1 MAKSF
6 KTLREKMSP
15 EARER
20 SRRKAEKLIE
30 EMPLNELRAAR
41 KMTQEKLAENLHV
54 KQAAVSKLER
64 RADMYVSTLR
74 EFISAMGG
82 ELEITARFPD
92 GSVRINQ
99 FEDRRWHLDLR
110 CATDLFGHRHLA
122 FDDLRWLADA
132 TVHRRLHTAAGCIVH
147 GAFRDEEQHA
157 VTKWN
162 NYANE

>member
-15 EARER
+15 EARARAGE
-20 SRRKAEKLIE
+20 KAERLIE

-99 FEDRRWHLDLR
+99 FEEVES
-110 CATDLFGHRHLA
+110 
-122 FDDLRWLADA
+122 DA
-132 TVHRRLHTAAGCIVH
+132 ARAAK
-147 GAFRDEEQHA
+147 R
-157 VTKWN
+157 
-162 NYANE
+162 

>member
-6 KTLREKMSP
+6 KTLKEKMSP
-15 EARER
+15 EARAR
-20 SRRKAEKLIE
+20 SEEKAEKFIA

-41 KMTQEKLAENLHV
+41 KLTQEKLAETLQV

-74 EFISAMGG
+74 EFIAAMGG

-99 FEDRRWHLDLR
+99 FEEEE
-110 CATDLFGHRHLA
+110 ANGGALA
-122 FDDLRWLADA
+122 
-132 TVHRRLHTAAGCIVH
+132 V
-147 GAFRDEEQHA
+147 E
-157 VTKWN
+157 K
-162 NYANE
+162 

>member
-15 EARER
+15 ESRER
-20 SRRKAEKLIE
+20 AHSKAEELMK

-41 KMTQEKLAENLHV
+41 KMTQERLAENLNV

-99 FEDRRWHLDLR
+99 FEEEGD
-110 CATDLFGHRHLA
+110 
-122 FDDLRWLADA
+122 
-132 TVHRRLHTAAGCIVH
+132 TALSI
-147 GAFRDEEQHA
+147 
-157 VTKWN
+157 KK
-162 NYANE
+162 

>member
-15 EARER
+15 EARKR
-20 SRRKAEKLIE
+20 SSEKAERLIR

-41 KMTQEKLAENLHV
+41 KLTQEKLAENLQV
-54 KQAAVSKLER
+54 QQAAVSKLER

-74 EFISAMGG
+74 EFIAAMGG

-99 FEDRRWHLDLR
+99 FQEDEGDSALS
-110 CATDLFGHRHLA
+110 
-122 FDDLRWLADA
+122 
-132 TVHRRLHTAAGCIVH
+132 V
-147 GAFRDEEQHA
+147 
-157 VTKWN
+157 KK
-162 NYANE
+162 

>member
-1 MAKSF
+1 MGKSF
-6 KTLREKMSP
+6 KTLSEQMSP
-15 EARER
+15 GTRARAHEKAQRLAEA
-20 SRRKAEKLIE
+20 
-30 EMPLNELRAAR
+30 MPLNELRAAR

-99 FEDRRWHLDLR
+99 FQEDEGDV
-110 CATDLFGHRHLA
+110 ALA
-122 FDDLRWLADA
+122 A
-132 TVHRRLHTAAGCIVH
+132 
-147 GAFRDEEQHA
+147 
-157 VTKWN
+157 KK
-162 NYANE
+162 

>member
-15 EARER
+15 ESQER
-20 SRRKAEKLIE
+20 VHRKAEKLIE

-41 KMTQEKLAENLHV
+41 KLTQEKLAENLHV

-99 FEDRRWHLDLR
+99 FEEDESDTVL
-110 CATDLFGHRHLA
+110 AT
-122 FDDLRWLADA
+122 
-132 TVHRRLHTAAGCIVH
+132 
-147 GAFRDEEQHA
+147 
-157 VTKWN
+157 KK
-162 NYANE
+162 

>member
-6 KTLREKMSP
+6 KTLKEKMSP

-20 SRRKAEKLIE
+20 SRRKAEKLID

-41 KMTQEKLAENLHV
+41 KLTQEKLAENLNV

-82 ELEITARFPD
+82 ELEITARFPE

-99 FEDRRWHLDLR
+99 FEEDEDDV
-110 CATDLFGHRHLA
+110 ALA
-122 FDDLRWLADA
+122 A
-132 TVHRRLHTAAGCIVH
+132 
-147 GAFRDEEQHA
+147 
-157 VTKWN
+157 KK
-162 NYANE
+162 

>member
-6 KTLREKMSP
+6 KTLREKMTP
-15 EARER
+15 AARER
-20 SRRKAEKLIE
+20 ARRKADKLIE
-30 EMPLNELRAAR
+30 EMPLHELRAAR
-41 KMTQEKLAENLHV
+41 KLTQEKLAENLRV

-99 FEDRRWHLDLR
+99 FQEDE
-110 CATDLFGHRHLA
+110 G
-122 FDDLRWLADA
+122 DA
-132 TVHRRLHTAAGCIVH
+132 ARAA
-147 GAFRDEEQHA
+147 
-157 VTKWN
+157 KK
-162 NYANE
+162 

>member
-1 MAKSF
+1 
-6 KTLREKMSP
+6 MSP

-20 SRRKAEKLIE
+20 ASKKAERLIE

-41 KMTQEKLAENLHV
+41 KLTQEKLAENLNV

-92 GSVRINQ
+92 GVVRINQ
-99 FEDRRWHLDLR
+99 FEEVEGDVTH
-110 CATDLFGHRHLA
+110 
-122 FDDLRWLADA
+122 
-132 TVHRRLHTAAGCIVH
+132 AAK
-147 GAFRDEEQHA
+147 R
-157 VTKWN
+157 
-162 NYANE
+162 

>member
-1 MAKSF
+1 
-6 KTLREKMSP
+6 MSP

-20 SRRKAEKLIE
+20 TSKKAERLME

-41 KMTQEKLAENLHV
+41 KLTQEKLAENLHV

-74 EFISAMGG
+74 EFIAAMGG

-99 FEDRRWHLDLR
+99 FEEDESDTVL
-110 CATDLFGHRHLA
+110 AT
-122 FDDLRWLADA
+122 
-132 TVHRRLHTAAGCIVH
+132 
-147 GAFRDEEQHA
+147 
-157 VTKWN
+157 KK
-162 NYANE
+162 